1 MPKSILRQRS
11 KSEPTRRLRRTV
23 SFRNDLNMVTQQTP
37 PTQPFPLRSTFEDL
51 NIEDIEDLNI
61 EDPEDSFKTPVR
73 TNYVNMETRTR
84 CLKTRK
90 LKELIRHL
98 RRVAKKEYDTIQR
111 EKRGSRRARRML
123 DLAREK

>member
-23 SFRNDLNMVTQQTP
+23 SFRNDLNMAQSP

-51 NIEDIEDLNI
+51 AIEDLNI

-98 RRVAKKEYDTIQR
+98 RRVAEKEYDTIQR
-111 EKRGSRRARRML
+111 EKRGSPRARRML